1 MNIIQKAS
9 LLFATASVISLTTG
23 GIISTV
29 KADTIKADTIQASP
43 LIVAQAPITTMTK
56 KNRDQIAVTIKEAEF
71 KFKGTLKRTSG
82 NIFIG
87 EDRQVRVIYDKST
100 SHVIVINKITGDEF
114 YNYIFSITDEGRL

>member
-9 LLFATASVISLTTG
+9 IVFATASVISLTTG

-29 KADTIKADTIQASP
+29 KADTLQASP

-56 KNRDQIAVTIKEAEF
+56 KSRDQIAVTIKEAEF

-87 EDRQVRVIYDKST
+87 EDRQVRVIYDKNT
-100 SHVIVINKITGDEF
+100 SHVVVINKKTGDEF

>member
-9 LLFATASVISLTTG
+9 ILFATASIILFTTG
-23 GIISTV
+23 GVISTV
-29 KADTIKADTIQASP
+29 KADTLKASP
-43 LIVAQAPITTMTK
+43 LIMAQTPITTMTK
-56 KNRDQIAVTIKEAEF
+56 KSRDQIAITIKEAEF

-87 EDRQVRVIYDKST
+87 EDRQVRVIYDKGT
-100 SHVIVINKITGDEF
+100 SHVIVINKLTGDEF

>member
-9 LLFATASVISLTTG
+9 ISFATASILLLTTG
-23 GIISTV
+23 GVISAV
-29 KADTIKADTIQASP
+29 KANTLKASP
-43 LIVAQAPITTMTK
+43 MIMAQTPITTMTK
-56 KNRDQIAVTIKEAEF
+56 KSRDQIAITIKEAEF

-82 NIFIG
+82 NTFIG
-87 EDRQVRVIYDKST
+87 EDRQVRVIYDKNT

>member
-9 LLFATASVISLTTG
+9 ISFATASILLLTTG
-23 GIISTV
+23 GVISSV
-29 KADTIKADTIQASP
+29 KADTLKASP
-43 LIVAQAPITTMTK
+43 MIMAQTPITTMTK
-56 KNRDQIAVTIKEAEF
+56 KSRDQIAITIKEAEF

-82 NIFIG
+82 NTFIG